1 MTQREFF
8 LRIASGILLIVG
20 VGQLAIS
27 QIHIEAIT
35 KVFANQIGFY
45 LFLFMIFGLTTGFNA
60 VLIEK
65 PLSVASLIV
74 SAILSSI
81 GGVIYLRILQ
91 AEVVTQEQLTMVDV
105 NESFRYVAFSI
116 VVYLAGAILVS
127 FLSWPD
133 VRAASQNV

>member
-8 LRIASGILLIVG
+8 IRIVAGILLIVG

-65 PLSVASLIV
+65 PLSIASLIG
-74 SAILSSI
+74 SAILSSV
-81 GGVIYLRILQ
+81 GGFIYLRILQ
-91 AEVVTQEQLTMVDV
+91 AEVVTQEQLTMGDI
-105 NESFRYVAFSI
+105 NDSFRYVAFSI
-116 VVYLAGAILVS
+116 VVYLVGAILVS

-133 VRAASQNV
+133 VKASSQHV